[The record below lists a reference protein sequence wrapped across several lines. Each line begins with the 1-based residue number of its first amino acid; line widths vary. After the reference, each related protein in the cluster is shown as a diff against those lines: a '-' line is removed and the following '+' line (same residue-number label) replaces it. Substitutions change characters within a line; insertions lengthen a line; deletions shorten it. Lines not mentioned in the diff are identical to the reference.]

1 MVGGNAEFEKLYEI
15 SFMHSHSSNSVQFSV
30 DALDNTVVANG
41 LFDPIYFLCVNVQV
55 PVGVEHIA

>member
-1 MVGGNAEFEKLYEI
+1 
-15 SFMHSHSSNSVQFSV
+15 MHSHSSNSVQFSV

-55 PVGVEHIA
+55 PVGVEHVA